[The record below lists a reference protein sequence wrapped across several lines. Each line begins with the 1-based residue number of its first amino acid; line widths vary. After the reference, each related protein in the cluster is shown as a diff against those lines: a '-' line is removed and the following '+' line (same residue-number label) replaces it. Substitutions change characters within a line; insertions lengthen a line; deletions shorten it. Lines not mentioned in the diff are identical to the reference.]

1 MMQTNPAIPPTTC
14 AARNARVCSKVPKSW
29 ALNQWT
35 LVDCTV
41 RDLSASG
48 ARIICKDQMAVQNE
62 FRFLILADNT
72 ICNAKVV
79 WRRGDELGIAFTSEK
94 TRAPARKI

>member
-1 MMQTNPAIPPTTC
+1 MTPDEPSNSPDNMRS
-14 AARNARVCSKVPKSW
+14 ARRSRVLKGAKIVGF
-29 ALNQWT
+29 NNWT

-48 ARIICKDQMAVQNE
+48 ARIICKDQLAVQNE

-94 TRAPARKI
+94 TRAPARKF